1 MLLISAMFA
10 QESESIDVLLEFL
23 PLALLHALENVEKLP
38 TDELGPVE
46 PFFVV
51 VIVQVW
57 KIPRQ
62 EGYIFGSKQPAGELF
77 YIAYLAVLSIFL
89 EQAVE
94 VVGGS
99 WLLQFLLQGL
109 EDPFFHQLVM
119 SGQVSSHSQV
129 VRLEV
134 VELFHPPAAEETVVE
149 LVFAL
154 FLVGA
159 VDLAE
164 GVPPPDVLVVLIHPR
179 VDFVL

>member
-1 MLLISAMFA
+1 M
-10 QESESIDVLLEFL
+10 
-23 PLALLHALENVEKLP
+23 
-38 TDELGPVE
+38 
-46 PFFVV
+46 
-51 VIVQVW
+51 
-57 KIPRQ
+57 
-62 EGYIFGSKQPAGELF
+62 
-77 YIAYLAVLSIFL
+77 LSIFL